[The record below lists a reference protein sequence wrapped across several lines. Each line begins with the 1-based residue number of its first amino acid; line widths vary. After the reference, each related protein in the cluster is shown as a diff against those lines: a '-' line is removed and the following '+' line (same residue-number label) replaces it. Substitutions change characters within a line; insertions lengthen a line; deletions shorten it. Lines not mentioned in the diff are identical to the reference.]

1 MAKNPRPA
9 KPPKP
14 PKPTRAERKAAR
26 AAAKVKRREQYR
38 AMRQAFGMTRKNDK
52 RLIPYLILAFVIGF
66 SVVYLPFLLI
76 TGWKFISI
84 IPALFT
90 GLIAAMA
97 VFSRR
102 AQRSAYDQAE
112 GQPGAA
118 IYVLQNMRG
127 DWRLTEA
134 VAATGQFDAVHRVV
148 GRPGIVLIAEGSP
161 QRVKGLLAQEKK
173 RIARIAG
180 DTPIYDFI
188 VGADADVALRS
199 LSVKLMRL
207 PRNLTKDQ
215 VAVLD
220 RRLAALSAMRNPLPQ
235 GPLPGGGKMRGAQR
249 TVRRRTS

>member
-1 MAKNPRPA
+1 MAKAPRPA
-9 KPPKP
+9 KP
-14 PKPTRAERKAAR
+14 PKPTRAERKANR
-26 AAAKVKRREQYR
+26 AAARAKRGEQYK
-38 AMRQAFGMTRKNDK
+38 AMRQAFGMTRRNDK

-66 SVVYLPFLLI
+66 ALLYLTFFLI
-76 TGWKFISI
+76 TGWRYIPI

-134 VAATGQFDAVHRVV
+134 VAATAQFDAVHRVV

-161 QRVKGLLAQEKK
+161 QRVKGLIAQEKK
-173 RIARIAG
+173 RVARIAG
-180 DTPIYDFI
+180 DTPIYDLV
-188 VGADADVALRS
+188 VGPDGDVALRS

-207 PRNLTKDQ
+207 PRNLSKDQ
-215 VAVLD
+215 VAALD
-220 RRLAALSAMRNPLPQ
+220 KRLAALGAMRNAMPQ

-249 TVRRRTS
+249 TVRRRTGA

>member
-1 MAKNPRPA
+1 MAKAPRA
-9 KPPKP
+9 AKP

-26 AAAKVKRREQYR
+26 AEARVKRREQYK
-38 AMRQAFGMTRKNDK
+38 AMRQAFSMTRKNDK
-52 RLIPYLILAFVIGF
+52 RLIPYLVLAFVLGF
-66 SVVYLPFLLI
+66 ALIYLGFFLI
-76 TGWKFISI
+76 TGWRYISI

-90 GLIAAMA
+90 GLLAAMI

-134 VAATGQFDAVHRVV
+134 VAATAQFDAVHRVV

-161 QRVKGLLAQEKK
+161 QRVKGLLAQEK
-173 RIARIAG
+173 RRVSRIAG
-180 DTPIYDFI
+180 DTPIYDFL
-188 VGADADVALRS
+188 VGPEGDVALRS

-207 PRNLTKDQ
+207 PRNLSKDQ
-215 VAVLD
+215 VSALD
-220 RRLAALSAMRNPLPQ
+220 RRLAALGAMRNPLPQ